1 MEDKGEQFE
10 EFEEDLEMKPAS
22 YQVWLLAY
30 DDNYAITDY
39 DHLVQ
44 SFSDAEAAVE
54 FAKNYV
60 DNERYKEEKLPD
72 NIAYIEVLVET
83 VVEYEDHT
91 ENVGTLFTATIDLI
105 I

>member
-1 MEDKGEQFE
+1 MEKE
-10 EFEEDLEMKPAS
+10 EFEAFEEDFDAKPAQ
-22 YQVWLLAY
+22 YEVWLLAY

-39 DHLVQ
+39 DRLIQ
-44 SFSDAEAAVE
+44 SFSDPEAAVE

-60 DNERYKEEKLPD
+60 DNERYKEEKLPG

-83 VVEYEDHT
+83 VVEFEEHT

-105 I
+105 L